1 VFLTEYFGTEN
12 LGTGAPF
19 AATDDKPTVVS
30 KEQFCPEGRSLSV
43 QVGRYQIVGTIG
55 AGATSKVVRAFD
67 PMIGRHVAIKLFSP
81 QLATDEGRERF
92 IKEARVVGQISHPSI
107 VALHD
112 MGIDEATS
120 TPYLVM
126 EHIEGQPLD
135 RILEKGSIPYSRA
148 CAWVADV
155 AIALHVAH
163 RKGIIHGDVKP
174 ANILITEDGKVKLT
188 DFGMARL
195 ASRDTKDTPLLGT
208 PAYWCPEQILGK
220 AQDARSDIFSLGVV
234 LYEMVT
240 GKRPFDAESLQ
251 AICQKVMSATPLP
264 PSQMNGSLPAGLNEL
279 IASCLEKDPGQR
291 RNSAEDLALDLYPFA
306 RRRAEPQTPANNPTT
321 ATGSLRNR
329 ATRFLRS
336 A

>member
-1 VFLTEYFGTEN
+1 
-12 LGTGAPF
+12 
-19 AATDDKPTVVS
+19 
-30 KEQFCPEGRSLSV
+30 V

>member
-1 VFLTEYFGTEN
+1 
-12 LGTGAPF
+12 
-19 AATDDKPTVVS
+19 
-30 KEQFCPEGRSLSV
+30 LSV
-43 QVGRYQIVGTIG
+43 QVGRYQIVDTIG
-55 AGATSKVVRAFD
+55 TGATSRVARAFD

-81 QLATDEGRERF
+81 QLAEGEGRERF

-126 EHIEGQPLD
+126 EYVEGHPLE
-135 RILEKGSIPYSRA
+135 RVLEKGSVPFPRA
-148 CAWVADV
+148 CAWIAD
-155 AIALHVAH
+155 IAMALNLAH

-174 ANILITEDGKVKLT
+174 ANILVTDEGRVKLT

-195 ASRDTKDTPLLGT
+195 ASRDAKDTPLLGT

-220 AQDARSDIFSLGVV
+220 PQDARSDIFSLGVV

-240 GKRPFDAESLQ
+240 GKRPFDADSLQ
-251 AICQKVMSATPLP
+251 GVCQKVMSATPLP
-264 PSQMNGSLPAGLNEL
+264 PSQINSSLPAGLNEL
-279 IASCLEKDPGQR
+279 VASCLEKDPGRR

-306 RRRAEPQTPANNPTT
+306 RRKVEAQANSAAQPAS
-321 ATGSLRNR
+321 ASLRNR
-329 ATRFLRS
+329 AARLLRS